1 MSFPIGTRFSSGWN
15 LRVRLG
21 MTSDIPEYSKSMKTA
36 SGVSADMD
44 ALTKGM
50 QNGVMKI
57 DACYGKKRAK
67 VLLPWKQ
74 KRI

>member
-1 MSFPIGTRFSSGWN
+1 
-15 LRVRLG
+15 
-21 MTSDIPEYSKSMKTA
+21 MTSGIPEDCKSMKTA
-36 SGVSADMD
+36 SGFSADMD

-57 DACYGKKRAK
+57 DACYGKKESK
-67 VLLPWKQ
+67 ILLPWKQ